1 MKAMV
6 MREFGGPDVLEVR
19 DVAVRSPGPGEA
31 LIQVSAVSVG
41 RLLDIAAR
49 AGKLPFARI
58 EVPHV
63 LGAEHVGVV
72 AELGPA
78 QPATDTDTD
87 TGTDTGLDPIAV
99 GDRVAVFPVVSDGT
113 CPMCLAGHEE
123 ACPNLEIIG
132 IHRQGAYAAYTTVPV
147 RQLHRVPAD
156 ISDVQ
161 ACALTLAGPVS
172 RRQLDAADVQPGAW
186 VLVQAAGSAL
196 GACAAMLAAFGGA
209 RVVGTTRHE
218 DKLPALRRLDVGGRP
233 ALEAALNWQSPT
245 FVDDVLAMTGGRGV
259 DVVIDNIG
267 DPAMF
272 LTSTAVL
279 ASGGVL
285 VSSGAFAG
293 GSVTVDLQRLY
304 LRNQRILGVRTGN
317 RDSVRR
323 FWADVARGFRTV
335 VDTTYP
341 VTQAAQAHRYVEQ
354 QSRIG
359 RVVLTADWTAAPG
372 PTVPDGV
379 DAAVSAHVGAP
390 EPLGAKGSR

>member
-6 MREFGGPDVLEVR
+6 MLDFGGPDVLEIR

-41 RLLDIAAR
+41 RLLDLAAR

-58 EVPHV
+58 PVPHV

-78 QPATDTDTD
+78 LPATDTDA
-87 TGTDTGLDPIAV
+87 GLDSVAV

-113 CPMCLAGHEE
+113 CPMCLDGREE
-123 ACPNLEIIG
+123 ACPNMEIIG
-132 IHRQGAYAAYTTVPV
+132 IHRQGAYAAYTTVPL

-196 GACAAMLAAFGGA
+196 GACAAMLAVFGGA
-209 RVVGTTRHE
+209 RVIGTTRHE
-218 DKLPALRRLDVGGRP
+218 DKLPALRQLDVGGRP

-245 FVDDVLAMTGGRGV
+245 FVDDVLALTGGRGV

-372 PTVPDGV
+372 P
-379 DAAVSAHVGAP
+379 AVSAHVGAL